1 MTRRHVEVSTDAVAR
16 AIRGAQK
23 AGVEVKTIRV
33 EPNGAVVINGDNA
46 EIAEKAVAK
55 KVRAYL

>member
-23 AGVEVKTIRV
+23 AGVEIKTVRV
-33 EPNGAVVINGDNA
+33 EPNGAVVINGDSGDEA
-46 EIAEKAVAK
+46 QKELATY
-55 KVRAYL
+55 VRPYL

>member
-23 AGVEVKTIRV
+23 AGVEIKSVRV
-33 EPNGAVVINGDNA
+33 EPNGAVVINGDSGDQS
-46 EIAEKAVAK
+46 EKPVAR
-55 KVRAYL
+55 KVKAYL